1 MISRHPVRI
10 IVAVLYC
17 LLLET
22 HENLA
27 QTPSAA
33 APRHATSVDLQAG
46 QSYRA
51 GVRVRVP
58 NGTAS
63 FPIPTGWRG
72 ERLDELAA
80 VLLVSEKEAGFV
92 LAFAILN
99 HTEDELFALLGEPQP
114 ITDTLVFEPVG
125 TVTRQGT
132 NLTANYTAG
141 SLAGRGLAV
150 LGPDL
155 QGVLFLHGRPQK
167 APRTSR
173 TLLDELAEQVQFST
187 ASDNSPAP

>member
-1 MISRHPVRI
+1 MIPRHPVPI
-10 IVAVLYC
+10 IVAVLCC
-17 LLLET
+17 LLLEA
-22 HENLA
+22 HENQA
-27 QTPSAA
+27 QTPSSDVA
-33 APRHATSVDLQAG
+33 RHATPVDLQAG

-72 ERLDELAA
+72 ERLDEMAA

-99 HTEDELFALLGEPQP
+99 QTENELIALLGEPQP
-114 ITDTLVFEPVG
+114 ITDTLVFEPAG

-150 LGPDL
+150 MGPDQ

-167 APRTSR
+167 DPRTSR
-173 TLLDELAEQVQFST
+173 TLLDELAELVRFT
-187 ASDNSPAP
+187 PTSDNSPAP